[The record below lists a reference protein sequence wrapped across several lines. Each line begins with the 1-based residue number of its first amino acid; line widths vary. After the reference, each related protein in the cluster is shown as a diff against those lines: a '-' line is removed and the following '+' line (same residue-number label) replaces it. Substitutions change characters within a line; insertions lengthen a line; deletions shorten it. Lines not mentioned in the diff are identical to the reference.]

1 MINLEKI
8 RHIKTKHEKELLGKP
23 NVVGVG
29 IGKKNMTDELCIKV
43 YVITK
48 KPESQLKPDEIIPK
62 LIEGVKTDIVESGKI
77 HFQNAVQ

>member
-1 MINLEKI
+1 MISFEKVKQ
-8 RHIKTKHEKELLGKP
+8 IKTKHEKELLGKE

-62 LIEGVKTDIVESGKI
+62 SIEGIKTDIVESGKI
-77 HFQNAVQ
+77 RFQNTVQ